1 MTIFQIHLSP
11 IEPERFTEFCD
22 PMTISNYKRLFTI
35 FYGYRRWLLLSIILN
50 IIVAGGTLAIPA
62 LSAALIDYGILTGD
76 FENVLDIGFL
86 MLIAAIIAGI
96 CQIAN
101 ASIAVW
107 FAGYS
112 SHILRKQTFEKIQT
126 LSFGNIDRFRA
137 SDLLVRLTT
146 DIMNVKTAV
155 MQSIMQLMQAPL
167 LLIGTIIILQFMA
180 PSLMWIM
187 ITLLIL
193 LTIALLIYFVIV
205 EPAFSEKQKRIDGV
219 NKALRETL
227 TGIRVVKAFVRQNY
241 EIDKFKNATSDLR
254 TAALRPQHVMA
265 YLMPAIIAI
274 SIMGFGAVYYFGG
287 MEVITGTGL
296 QIGNVTSAAQYI
308 LILMMPLLI
317 IAIVLPFITQ
327 ANASLVR
334 IFEVLDST
342 PEIRDP
348 ENPALLDPETVKGRV
363 VFEHVSL
370 SYRNNAGEPEGEVLK
385 DINLVVN
392 PGETIGFLGAT
403 GSGKS
408 SLISLIPRF
417 YDVTEGKV
425 TIDGVDVRDITQSVL
440 RKIVGI
446 CLQEPVLFS
455 GTIRDTITF
464 GNQEMTDDDMLVAS
478 MAADVDGFVKN
489 IPEEYNGKIARRGSN
504 FSGGQRQRLAIARSL
519 ATRPKILI
527 MDDSTSACD
536 VATEARIQDAI
547 VDMMKTATKF
557 IVAQRISS
565 VITADKIVLMEH
577 GRIIATG
584 THTELLESNALY
596 QEIYES
602 QLGRGFHAGGAS

>member
-1 MTIFQIHLSP
+1 
-11 IEPERFTEFCD
+11 
-22 PMTISNYKRLFTI
+22 MTISNYKRLFTI

-107 FAGYS
+107 FAGYC

-167 LLIGTIIILQFMA
+167 LLIGTIIILHFMA

-193 LTIALLIYFVIV
+193 LTISLLIYFVIV
-205 EPAFSEKQKRIDGV
+205 EPAFSQKQKKIDGV
-219 NKALRETL
+219 NNALRETL

-241 EIDKFKNATSDLR
+241 EIEKFQNATKELR

-348 ENPALLDPETVKGRV
+348 ENPALLNPETVKGRV

-464 GNQEMTDDDMLVAS
+464 GNREMTDDDMLVAS

-489 IPEEYNGKIARRGSN
+489 IPEEYDGKVARRGSN

-519 ATRPKILI
+519 ATKPKILI

-584 THTELLESNALY
+584 THAELLESNALY

-602 QLGRGFHAGGAS
+602 QLGRGFRAGGAS